1 MDEPRMRSTKPLV
14 GHLAH
19 PDGEAERTNGCGDV
33 MRIQVKLEDGIVTE
47 AATTVHGCATALAC
61 ANAAAAL
68 ARGRTAAQILR
79 GLTSGDLVGV
89 LDGLPEDHLFLAEQ
103 ALDTLHGAVRDALLG
118 ASDGWKKL
126 YRT

>member
-1 MDEPRMRSTKPLV
+1 MEDELRGILQQI
-14 GHLAH
+14 AH
-19 PDGEAERTNGCGDV
+19 
-33 MRIQVKLEDGIVTE
+33 VKET
-47 AATTVHGCATALAC
+47 AQGCATALAC

-89 LDGLPEDHLFLAEQ
+89 LDGLPENHHFLAEQ

-118 ASDGWKKL
+118 GRDGWKKL